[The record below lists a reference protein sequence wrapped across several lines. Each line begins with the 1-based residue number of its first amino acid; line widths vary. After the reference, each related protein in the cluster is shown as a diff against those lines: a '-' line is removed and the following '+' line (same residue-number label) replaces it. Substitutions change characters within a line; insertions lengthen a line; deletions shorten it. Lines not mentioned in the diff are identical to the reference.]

1 MSTPAAAADKYVD
14 LLKPRF
20 HMGHIMPPGGSGLR
34 RGRNYELYRL
44 VPLDVM
50 ESSVAL
56 GIKDYTV
63 EGVEE
68 AMGNFWNCVNTLAA
82 EKVDV
87 IILGGVPISSQLGR
101 PRVRALLEE
110 VKAKTGIIGASCLES
125 IIDSLR
131 HLGATKITIGSR
143 WADQLNEAMVRYLTE
158 AGIEVLHCTKR
169 GQWAGEA
176 FGMSF
181 EEGLRMAVD
190 VAREAAQAAPE
201 ADAVLLPGGAAM
213 SIHAV
218 VAVEEEFG
226 KPALTNLTA
235 HVSKYM
241 VRPGVIEPVRGWGKL
256 LATP

>member
-1 MSTPAAAADKYVD
+1 MTTPATASRYID
-14 LLKPRF
+14 LLKPRY
-20 HMGHIMPPGGSGLR
+20 HLGHIMPPGGSGLR
-34 RGRNYELYRL
+34 RGRNYELYHL

-50 ESSVAL
+50 ESSVGL

-87 IILGGVPISSQLGR
+87 IILSGVPISSQLGR
-101 PRVRALLEE
+101 ARVRSLLNE
-110 VKAKTGIIGASCLES
+110 VEDKTGIEAISCLEA
-125 IIDSLR
+125 IIDGLQ
-131 HLGATKITIGSR
+131 HLGAEKITIGSR
-143 WADQLNEAMVRYLTE
+143 WADQLNQAMTRYLEE
-158 AGIEVLHCTKR
+158 AGIHVLRCTGR

-181 EEGLRMAVD
+181 EEGLEMALD
-190 VAREAAQAAPE
+190 VAREAAAADPE

-213 SIHAV
+213 SIHAIP
-218 VAVEEEFG
+218 AVEDEFG

-235 HVSKYM
+235 HVSKHL
-241 VRPGVIEPVRGWGKL
+241 VRPGIIPPIQGWGKL